1 VIPDT
6 MAPESNEPRA
16 QGARSR
22 FVIAHARWI
31 VLVTAAVVVATSALV
46 LLQTPQYVS
55 AADVLVQAGPNATLQ
70 PDMGTEAGVAASGA
84 VLATASR
91 SLHVPKAELANGLSV
106 HEPGTTFTLQVS
118 YSDASPQVA
127 QQRAQAIAAA
137 YVAYRSSLRARHAT
151 AQGAAPIATLI
162 TPALLPAAPSSPDT
176 ALDIGAALIVGLA
189 LAFGSAWLRD
199 RLDDRVRG
207 PADLEVQSGGAPVL
221 AQIPAFQSSSRYTG
235 SWLAM
240 TASPD
245 SAVAQAY
252 RDLRA
257 RLIHSAHPNAMN
269 SAHPNAMNSAHRKA
283 MNSAHPNAMSLLV
296 TSPAGE
302 DRAEVAANLSI
313 AFAQA
318 GHSTVLVCADLRD
331 GRSDEMFGLAGGDGL
346 AGLTGILSGRSTM
359 ASALRSSGVPGLRVL
374 PRGEAPL
381 DTAALLQNPIC
392 RDLFGYLSRQADVTV
407 VEAPPLLAA
416 ADASLLAD
424 LADRILL
431 VADERRS
438 ARSQVRG
445 GMRDIEH
452 VRSKVAGW
460 ALCNVGR
467 VYRLRALVPLPADS
481 GPTDLGDH
489 VREGWPAAADAVVDA
504 WPASDTIAKRNGNVA
519 KRNGN

>member
-1 VIPDT
+1 VITDR
-6 MAPESNEPRA
+6 MVAARNAPRA
-16 QGARSR
+16 RGVRSR
-22 FVIAHARWI
+22 FLVAHARWI
-31 VLVTAAVVVATSALV
+31 VLVTAAVVAVTSALV
-46 LLQTPQYVS
+46 LRQTPQYVS
-55 AADVLVQAGPNATLQ
+55 VAGVLVQAGPNATLQ
-70 PDMGTEAGVAASGA
+70 PDMGTEVGVAASGA
-84 VLATASR
+84 VLTTASR
-91 SLHVPKAELANGLSV
+91 SLHVPKSELANGLSV
-106 HEPGTTFTLQVS
+106 REPGTTFTLQVS
-118 YSDASPQVA
+118 YSNANPQVA

-162 TPALLPAAPSSPDT
+162 TPAPLPSAPSSPNK

-189 LAFGSAWLRD
+189 LALGSAWLRD

-207 PADLEVQSGGAPVL
+207 PADLEVQSGAPVL
-221 AQIPAFQSSSRYTG
+221 VQIPAFRSSSPHSG
-235 SWLAM
+235 SRLAM
-240 TASPD
+240 TASSD

-257 RLIHSAHPNAMN
+257 RLIHSAPRNAMN
-269 SAHPNAMNSAHRKA
+269 
-283 MNSAHPNAMSLLV
+283 LLV

-318 GHSTVLVCADLRD
+318 GRSTVLVCADMRY

-346 AGLTGILSGRSTM
+346 AGILRGRSTT

-381 DTAALLQNPIC
+381 DPAALLQNSSC
-392 RDLFGYLSRQADVTV
+392 RDLFSYLSRQADVV
-407 VEAPPLLAA
+407 LVEAPPLLGA

-431 VADERRS
+431 VADARRS
-438 ARSQVRG
+438 ARGQVKA
-445 GMRDIEH
+445 GMRDIAH

-467 VYRLRALVPLPADS
+467 VHRQRALAPLPADL
-481 GPTDLGDH
+481 GQPKPGDH
-489 VREGWPAAADAVVDA
+489 ILNGRPAATDSVVDA
-504 WPASDTIAKRNGNVA
+504 WPANADPVA
-519 KRNGN
+519 KRNGNNSN

>member
-1 VIPDT
+1 
-6 MAPESNEPRA
+6 MSPESDAPRA

-31 VLVTAAVVVATSALV
+31 VLITAAVVAVTSALV
-46 LLQTPQYVS
+46 LPQTPQYVS
-55 AADVLVQAGPNATLQ
+55 VADVLVQSGPNATLQ

-91 SLHVPKAELANGLSV
+91 SLHVTKAELANGLSV

-118 YSDASPQVA
+118 YSNASPQVA

-137 YVAYRSSLRARHAT
+137 YVAYRSSLRAQHAT
-151 AQGAAPIATLI
+151 AQGAAPVATLI
-162 TPALLPAAPSSPDT
+162 TPALLPTAPSSPDK

-189 LAFGSAWLRD
+189 LALGSAWLRD

-207 PADLEVQSGGAPVL
+207 PADLEVQSGAPVL
-221 AQIPAFQSSSRYTG
+221 AQIPAFQSSSRYSG
-235 SWLAM
+235 SRPAM
-240 TASPD
+240 TASRD
-245 SAVAQAY
+245 SAVARAY

-257 RLIHSAHPNAMN
+257 RLIHSAHRNSMNSADRNAMN
-269 SAHPNAMNSAHRKA
+269 
-283 MNSAHPNAMSLLV
+283 LLV

-318 GHSTVLVCADLRD
+318 GHSTVLVCADLRS

-346 AGLTGILSGRSTM
+346 AGILSGRSTM
-359 ASALRSSGVPGLRVL
+359 ASALRSSGVPGLQVL

-381 DTAALLQNPIC
+381 DPAALLQNPSC
-392 RDLFGYLSRQADVTV
+392 RDLFRYLSRQADIIV

-424 LADRILL
+424 FADRILL
-431 VADERRS
+431 VADARRS
-438 ARSQVRG
+438 ARTQVRAG
-445 GMRDIEH
+445 LRDIEH
-452 VRSKVAGW
+452 VHGKVAGW

-467 VYRLRALVPLPADS
+467 VYRLRALVPRPADS
-481 GPTDLGDH
+481 GTTDLVDD
-489 VREGWPAAADAVVDA
+489 VREGWPADADAVVDG
-504 WPASDTIAKRNGNVA
+504 WPASDTVA
-519 KRNGN
+519 KRNSN

>member
-1 VIPDT
+1 MKPDRMT
-6 MAPESNEPRA
+6 PESQEPRA

-31 VLVTAAVVVATSALV
+31 VLVTAAVVAITSALV

-55 AADVLVQAGPNATLQ
+55 VAEVLVQAGPNATLQ
-70 PDMGTEAGVAASGA
+70 PDMGTEVGVAASGA

-127 QQRAQAIAAA
+127 RQRAQAIAAA
-137 YVAYRSSLRARHAT
+137 YVAYRSSLRARQAT
-151 AQGAAPIATLI
+151 AQGAAPIPTLI
-162 TPALLPAAPSSPDT
+162 TPAALPTAPSSPNL

-207 PADLEVQSGGAPVL
+207 PADLEVQSGAPVL
-221 AQIPAFQSSSRYTG
+221 AQIPVFQSSSRY
-235 SWLAM
+235 SRSRLAM
-240 TASPD
+240 TASRD

-269 SAHPNAMNSAHRKA
+269 SAHRKATNSAHR
-283 MNSAHPNAMSLLV
+283 NAMSLLV

-318 GHSTVLVCADLRD
+318 GHSTVLVCADLRY
-331 GRSDEMFGLAGGDGL
+331 GRSDEMFGLACGDGL
-346 AGLTGILSGRSTM
+346 AGILSGRSTM

-374 PRGEAPL
+374 PRGETPL
-381 DTAALLQNPIC
+381 DPAALLQNPSC
-392 RDLFGYLSRQADVTV
+392 RDLFGYLSRQADVIV

-431 VADERRS
+431 VADARRS
-438 ARSQVRG
+438 ARSQAST

-460 ALCNVGR
+460 VLCNVGR
-467 VYRLRALVPLPADS
+467 VYRLRALVPLPPDS

-489 VREGWPAAADAVVDA
+489 VEEEWPAAADAVAGA
-504 WPASDTIAKRNGNVA
+504 WPASDNGAKRNDNGAKRNGN
-519 KRNGN
+519 

>member
-1 VIPDT
+1 MIPDRMT
-6 MAPESNEPRA
+6 PESQEPRA
-16 QGARSR
+16 RGARSR
-22 FVIAHARWI
+22 FVIAHARWL
-31 VLVTAAVVVATSALV
+31 VLVTAAVVAITSALV

-55 AADVLVQAGPNATLQ
+55 VAEVLVQAGPNATLQ
-70 PDMGTEAGVAASGA
+70 PDMGTEVGVAASGA

-91 SLHVPKAELANGLSV
+91 SLHVPKAQLANGLSV

-127 QQRAQAIAAA
+127 RQRAQAIAAA
-137 YVAYRSSLRARHAT
+137 YVAYRSSLRARQAT
-151 AQGAAPIATLI
+151 AQGAAPIPTLI
-162 TPALLPAAPSSPDT
+162 TPASLPTAPSSPNL

-207 PADLEVQSGGAPVL
+207 PADLEVQSGAPVL
-221 AQIPAFQSSSRYTG
+221 AQIPAFQSSSRYSG

-240 TASPD
+240 TASRD

-257 RLIHSAHPNAMN
+257 RLIHSAHPNAV
-269 SAHPNAMNSAHRKA
+269 NSAHRKA
-283 MNSAHPNAMSLLV
+283 TNSAHRNAMSLLV

-318 GHSTVLVCADLRD
+318 GHSTVLVCADLRC
-331 GRSDEMFGLAGGDGL
+331 GRSDEMFGLACGDGL
-346 AGLTGILSGRSTM
+346 AGILSGRSTM

-374 PRGEAPL
+374 PRGETPL
-381 DTAALLQNPIC
+381 DPAALLQNPSC
-392 RDLFGYLSRQADVTV
+392 RDLFGYLSRQADVIV

-431 VADERRS
+431 VADARRS
-438 ARSQVRG
+438 ARSQAST

-460 ALCNVGR
+460 VLCNVGR

-489 VREGWPAAADAVVDA
+489 VEEGWPAAADAVAGA
-504 WPASDTIAKRNGNVA
+504 WPASDIVA
-519 KRNGN
+519 KRNGNGAKRNGN

>member
-1 VIPDT
+1 VIPDR
-6 MAPESNEPRA
+6 MAPESNAPRA

-31 VLVTAAVVVATSALV
+31 VLVTAAVVAATSALV
-46 LLQTPQYVS
+46 LHQTPRYVS
-55 AADVLVQAGPNATLQ
+55 VADVLVQAGPNATLQ
-70 PDMGTEAGVAASGA
+70 PDMGTEVGVAASGA

-91 SLHVPKAELANGLSV
+91 SLHVPRAELANGLSV
-106 HEPGTTFTLQVS
+106 HEPGTTFTLQIS
-118 YSDASPQVA
+118 YSNASPQVA

-162 TPALLPAAPSSPDT
+162 TTASLPTAPSSPDK

-189 LAFGSAWLRD
+189 LALGSAWLRD

-207 PADLEVQSGGAPVL
+207 PADLEVQSGAPVL
-221 AQIPAFQSSSRYTG
+221 AQIPAFRSSSRY
-235 SWLAM
+235 SESRLAM
-240 TASPD
+240 TASRD

-257 RLIHSAHPNAMN
+257 RLIHSAHRNAMN
-269 SAHPNAMNSAHRKA
+269 
-283 MNSAHPNAMSLLV
+283 LLV

-318 GHSTVLVCADLRD
+318 GHSTVLVCADLRY

-346 AGLTGILSGRSTM
+346 AGILEGKITM

-381 DTAALLQNPIC
+381 DPAALLQNPSC
-392 RDLFGYLSRQADVTV
+392 RDLFGYLSRQADVIL

-431 VADERRS
+431 VADARRS
-438 ARSQVRG
+438 ARGQVRT

-452 VRSKVAGW
+452 VRGKIAGW

-467 VYRLRALVPLPADS
+467 AYRLRALVPLPADS

-489 VREGWPAAADAVVDA
+489 VREGWAAAADTVVDA
-504 WPASDTIAKRNGNVA
+504 WPADTVA
-519 KRNGN
+519 KRNRN

>member
-1 VIPDT
+1 MIPDT
-6 MAPESNEPRA
+6 MAAESNEPRA
-16 QGARSR
+16 QRARSR

-55 AADVLVQAGPNATLQ
+55 SADVLVQAGPNATLP

-127 QQRAQAIAAA
+127 QQRAQAVAAA
-137 YVAYRSSLRARHAT
+137 YVAYRSFLRARHAT
-151 AQGAAPIATLI
+151 AQGAAPVATLI
-162 TPALLPAAPSSPDT
+162 TPALLPTAPSSPNT

-207 PADLEVQSGGAPVL
+207 PADLEVQSGAPVL
-221 AQIPAFQSSSRYTG
+221 AQIPAFQSSSRYAG
-235 SWLAM
+235 SGLAM
-240 TASPD
+240 TASPG

-269 SAHPNAMNSAHRKA
+269 SAHRKTMNSAHR
-283 MNSAHPNAMSLLV
+283 NPMSLLV
-296 TSPAGE
+296 TTPAGE

-318 GHSTVLVCADLRD
+318 GYSTILVCANLRD

-346 AGLTGILSGRSTM
+346 AGILSGRSTM
-359 ASALRSSGVPGLRVL
+359 ASALRSSGIPGLRVL
-374 PRGEAPL
+374 PRGETPL
-381 DTAALLQNPIC
+381 DPAALLQNPSC
-392 RDLFGYLSRQADVTV
+392 RDLFGYLSRQADVIV

-438 ARSQVRG
+438 ARSQVRS

-452 VRSKVAGW
+452 ARSKVAGW

-467 VYRLRALVPLPADS
+467 VYRLRALVPLPADP
-481 GPTDLGDH
+481 GPTDLGDHH

-504 WPASDTIAKRNGNVA
+504 WPASDTIAKRNGNGA
-519 KRNGN
+519 KGNGN

>member
-16 QGARSR
+16 PGARSR
-22 FVIAHARWI
+22 FVIAHARWL

-55 AADVLVQAGPNATLQ
+55 AADVLVQAGSNATLQ

-151 AQGAAPIATLI
+151 AQGAAPVATLI
-162 TPALLPAAPSSPDT
+162 TPALLPTAPSSPNT

-207 PADLEVQSGGAPVL
+207 PADLEVQSGAPVL

-240 TASPD
+240 TARPD
-245 SAVAQAY
+245 SAVARAY

-269 SAHPNAMNSAHRKA
+269 SAHRRAMNSAHR
-283 MNSAHPNAMSLLV
+283 NAMTLLV

-346 AGLTGILSGRSTM
+346 AGLAGILSGRSTM

-374 PRGEAPL
+374 PRGEVPL
-381 DTAALLQNPIC
+381 DPAALLQNPSC
-392 RDLFGYLSRQADVTV
+392 RDLFGYLSSQADVIV

-438 ARSQVRG
+438 ARSQVRS

-460 ALCNVGR
+460 ALYNVGR
-467 VYRLRALVPLPADS
+467 VYRLRGLVPPPADS

-489 VREGWPAAADAVVDA
+489 VREGWPAAADAIVDA

-519 KRNGN
+519 KRNGY